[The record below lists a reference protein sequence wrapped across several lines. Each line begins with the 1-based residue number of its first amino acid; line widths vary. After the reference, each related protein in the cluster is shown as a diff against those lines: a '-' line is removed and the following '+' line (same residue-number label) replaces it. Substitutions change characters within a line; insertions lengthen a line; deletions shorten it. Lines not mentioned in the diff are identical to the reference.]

1 MLSFIGTHIRM
12 NANSYRGMR
21 HTRAYRHSNTPRSFT
36 CCFIIRFALEL
47 TYSLIVILPWPRRLL
62 SIDQRSAHQLAKKCH
77 LSPKPASPL
86 IPCSSTHYQHHHKGN
101 MINLHLLISMDTP
114 IPQRCPHMRKIN
126 LNLLLTPLHHRRQQ
140 VQAPPFDALLP
151 VNPIVLAQLLE
162 PLIRRPSSYRQLPA
176 PFYHVD
182 KACCFEPRTRFVDCA
197 EGFAELVAE
206 L

>member
-1 MLSFIGTHIRM
+1 M
-12 NANSYRGMR
+12 
-21 HTRAYRHSNTPRSFT
+21 
-36 CCFIIRFALEL
+36 
-47 TYSLIVILPWPRRLL
+47 V
-62 SIDQRSAHQLAKKCH
+62 
-77 LSPKPASPL
+77 
-86 IPCSSTHYQHHHKGN
+86 
-101 MINLHLLISMDTP
+101 NLHLLISMDTP

-151 VNPIVLAQLLE
+151 INPIVLAQLFE

-182 KACCFEPRTRFVDCA
+182 KTCCFEPRTRFVDCA